1 MTVALLVDFDGT
13 VTATDSSE
21 EILKEFAVGDWRSLD
36 REGYEGKSTLV
47 RVLRE
52 QGLMV
57 REDRSTLER
66 FLLDK
71 IRIREGFA
79 DFARWCREGG
89 IHLEICSDGFGFAIE
104 ILLDK
109 WGLGWIPW
117 TSNRATPTKRGIIL
131 EFPHMREGCPVNANC
146 KCSHLE
152 RLMPSHENVIFIGDG
167 MSDMCV
173 ARKASTLFA
182 RGRLAQFCD
191 REGIRYIKWDRWCEI
206 QAHVRDLL

>member
-1 MTVALLVDFDGT
+1 MTIALLVDFDGT

-57 REDRSTLER
+57 REERSTLER
-66 FLLDK
+66 FLLDN
-71 IRIREGFA
+71 IEIREGFA
-79 DFARWCREGG
+79 DLARWCRERG
-89 IHLEICSDGFGFAIE
+89 IYLEICSDGFGFAIE
-104 ILLDK
+104 ILLEK
-109 WGLGWIPW
+109 WDLGWIPW
-117 TSNRATPTKRGIIL
+117 TSNRATPTKEGIIL
-131 EFPHMREGCPVNANC
+131 EFPHMREDCPVNANC

-152 RLMPSHENVIFIGDG
+152 RLMFSHENVIFIGDG

-173 ARKASTLFA
+173 ARKASTVFA

-191 REGIRYIKWDRWCEI
+191 REGIRHMTWDGWDEI